1 LARVRDDHAPEEWRA
16 DEMVMKPIA
25 KPVYFNP
32 FLGMA
37 VKGMWSTTFTQ
48 AVVEA
53 VEQDDPEPA
62 PESEAA

>member
-1 LARVRDDHAPEEWRA
+1 MDMGRIDSDADDIR
-16 DEMVMKPIA
+16 MKPTA
-25 KPVYFNP
+25 QTLRFNP

-48 AVVEA
+48 TVVEA
-53 VEQDDPEPA
+53 LEQEDPDPP

>member
-1 LARVRDDHAPEEWRA
+1 MNMRWISGHADAMRV
-16 DEMVMKPIA
+16 KPIA
-25 KPVYFNP
+25 QPLRFNP

-48 AVVEA
+48 AVIEA
-53 VEQDDPEPA
+53 IEQEDPEPT